1 MPLYIKNP
9 EAEALARKL
18 ARATGESL
26 SEVVRAALVERWRQ
40 LRPHPSRSKRR
51 QEMEAI
57 LRRVHALPVLDSR
70 PEEVILG
77 YDENGIPR

>member
-26 SEVVRAALVERWRQ
+26 SEVVRAALAERWRQ
-40 LRPHPSRSKRR
+40 LRPDPGRLKRR
-51 QEMEAI
+51 REMDTI

-70 PEEVILG
+70 SEDAVLG